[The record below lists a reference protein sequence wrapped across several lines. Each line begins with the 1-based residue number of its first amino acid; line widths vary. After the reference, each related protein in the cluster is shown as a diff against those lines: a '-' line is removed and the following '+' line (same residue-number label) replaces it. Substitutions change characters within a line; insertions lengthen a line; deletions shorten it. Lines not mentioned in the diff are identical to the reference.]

1 MGDIRGGSRRARM
14 ILQHKVDWVR
24 DDTFLDTFKKVQSD
38 DPVEDTVV
46 SRLRGM
52 RDRLLAMAE
61 SVDGQ
66 RVGYSQQG

>member
-1 MGDIRGGSRRARM
+1 M

-24 DDTFLDTFKKVQSD
+24 DGTFVDTFRKAQNVD
-38 DPVEDTVV
+38 DSVV
-46 SRLRGM
+46 SRLTGM

-66 RVGYSQQG
+66 TVGYSQRG